1 MTGAPEQ
8 DRVKTLPVP
17 KVISLPFGQHWQV
30 VRPSVYRYEDQKWI
44 NEFFETGRLR
54 LSTFTKFATYPD
66 EIRGDKNEGHDVS
79 YGETRDNK
87 SVVVAHAQGMSSA
100 IFCCSHRLN
109 HQLREGFNRDS
120 AFQIMDTVGFAF
132 EISRQLPGFR
142 GGLEGTCIY
151 RNNRSINRKINIDT
165 EKYRLPDGN
174 LDMKMIPDLCRELGG
189 PELVLLKHKQ
199 YENQQEYRI
208 LWELDAVS
216 GEFMDIVAPKARQ
229 FCRKVDAA
237 EY

>member
-1 MTGAPEQ
+1 MTGAPDQ
-8 DRVKTLPVP
+8 NRVKTLPAP
-17 KVISLPFGQHWQV
+17 KVISIPFGQHWQV
-30 VRPSVYRYEDQKWI
+30 VRPSVYRYEDQNWI
-44 NEFFETGRLR
+44 NEFFEIGRLR
-54 LSTFTKFATYPD
+54 LSTFAKFATYPD
-66 EIRGDKNEGHDVS
+66 EIRGDKDEGHDAS
-79 YGETRDNK
+79 YGETTDNK
-87 SVVVAHAQGMSSA
+87 SVVVAR
-100 IFCCSHRLN
+100 CSHHLN
-109 HQLREGFNRDS
+109 HQLREGFKRDS

-174 LDMKMIPDLCRELGG
+174 IDMKMISDLCRELGG
-189 PELVLLKHKQ
+189 PELVLLKHKK

-216 GEFMDIVAPKARQ
+216 GESIDIVAPKARQ
-229 FCRKVDAA
+229 FCRKVDGA